1 MSEKIS
7 TRVGRSVV
15 SALKRAFSTIVFL
28 LKIMIPTSLAIA
40 LLGWSG
46 ALAVISGFLAPLM
59 RLIGLPGQAALVF
72 LSGALLNNYSAIAV
86 MGTVA
91 LSLRDATILAVMC
104 VICHNLLVE
113 TTVMKSAGSS
123 AIKMVI
129 LRVGM
134 ALVAAFL
141 LNLLLPKNLSNVEFS
156 QGVVA
161 GRSDFWPM
169 LGAWGLSTL
178 KLVGT
183 VMLYVVAIMLVQSL
197 FEEFGIMT
205 YLSKGLAPFMKVLG
219 LPASVSFLWIVI
231 NIVGYAY
238 GAGIIK
244 AEYDEGKLPK
254 ENGDLFNHHAAIC
267 HSLMEDT
274 TLYAGLGISVAWLI
288 IPRFLLAIAVVW
300 LERLR
305 RTMRGRRQAALSK
318 A

>member
-1 MSEKIS
+1 
-7 TRVGRSVV
+7 
-15 SALKRAFSTIVFL
+15 
-28 LKIMIPTSLAIA
+28 
-40 LLGWSG
+40 
-46 ALAVISGFLAPLM
+46 
-59 RLIGLPGQAALVF
+59 
-72 LSGALLNNYSAIAV
+72 
-86 MGTVA
+86 
-91 LSLRDATILAVMC
+91 
-104 VICHNLLVE
+104 
-113 TTVMKSAGSS
+113 
-123 AIKMVI
+123 
-129 LRVGM
+129 
-134 ALVAAFL
+134 
-141 LNLLLPKNLSNVEFS
+141 
-156 QGVVA
+156 
-161 GRSDFWPM
+161 M

-183 VMLYVVAIMLVQSL
+183 VVLYVVAIMLVQSL